1 MHSPDKLQQFFDLR
15 SRGNCLSYISRT
27 IGVPTSTLSDWN
39 RRYALDIDAS
49 RACKWEAAEQAVK
62 FNTEADLVRVIQ
74 RIDAFERELDRRSP
88 ERMSVGEL
96 VRVISLWRR
105 EYFRRRNGLL
115 RSIERPAPIPES
127 EISGKFPER
136 SPGPRPPLV
145 AQPVT
150 PDLRAEPRC
159 KTESNSRG
167 LTSHD
172 TSENTATTF
181 SANAARDTD
190 PAANDNAKPE
200 KTGIP
205 ESHSPTFSPAHPHAV
220 DEATNTTNPTD
231 RSHAVPSPG
240 AASRYVGI
248 GENDDPELGKG
259 EGDFPA
265 LNPQPSTLNSSPP
278 PLFSIEDHLPTP
290 MDEWLPDDDDQLLVY
305 RSREATA
312 PDHPIS
318 KKTNIASAA

>member
-1 MHSPDKLQQFFDLR
+1 MHSPDKIQLFFDLR

-27 IGVPTSTLSDWN
+27 IGIPTSTLSDWN

-105 EYFRRRNGLL
+105 EYFRRRNALL
-115 RSIERPAPIPES
+115 RSIERPTPIPES
-127 EISGKFPER
+127 ESEISDSVP
-136 SPGPRPPLV
+136 
-145 AQPVT
+145 
-150 PDLRAEPRC
+150 PDLQRRGFSDEATSS
-159 KTESNSRG
+159 KRG
-167 LTSHD
+167 LTPAHPHAAVETNNITNPTDRSQAIPSPEGEGQGEGLQ
-172 TSENTATTF
+172 TSN
-181 SANAARDTD
+181 S
-190 PAANDNAKPE
+190 KPE

-205 ESHSPTFSPAHPHAV
+205 DAPPSHSPTFSAAHPHAAA
-220 DEATNTTNPTD
+220 ETNNTSNPTD
-231 RSHAVPSPG
+231 RSHAIPSPG
-240 AASRYVGI
+240 
-248 GENDDPELGKG
+248 GEGQG
-259 EGDFPA
+259 EGDSPA
-265 LNPQPSTLNSSPP
+265 LNSQPSTLNPSPP

-290 MDEWLPDDDDQLLVY
+290 MDEWLPDDDDQLRVY
-305 RSREATA
+305 RARQPVDA
-312 PDHPIS
+312 DNPIP